1 MARNTV
7 LSMVPDLKEAFLLE
21 ELRALKAEE
30 MVKAPGI
37 LIGKGHEPRAVEEF
51 LSAYQRAMSLE

>member
-1 MARNTV
+1 MSRNTIP
-7 LSMVPDLKEAFLLE
+7 SMIPDLKEAFSMQ

-30 MVKAPGI
+30 MAKAPGI
-37 LIGKGHEPRAVEEF
+37 LIGKGHDARNVEEF